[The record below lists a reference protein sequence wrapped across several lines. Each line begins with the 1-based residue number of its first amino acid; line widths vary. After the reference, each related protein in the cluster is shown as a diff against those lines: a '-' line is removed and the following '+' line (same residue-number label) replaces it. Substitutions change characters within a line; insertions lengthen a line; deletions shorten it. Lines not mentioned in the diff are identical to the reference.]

1 MTVQAAKRNANQYH
15 HNGAGSKFSGGG
27 LDEGKT
33 TYDMKSQ
40 PHPQKVHMTIL
51 EREMFLKS

>member
-33 TYDMKSQ
+33 TCDMKSE
-40 PHPQKVHMTIL
+40 PHQQKVHMIVL
-51 EREMFLKS
+51 EREILP